1 MSSTETTEGEQSM
14 SRRIMSRAGFR
25 PINSETF
32 SEYTG
37 RVGSVYVTGCT
48 ILSQCQPEPGAE
60 IELRLYLPG
69 GAWPIRVD
77 RAKVT
82 WGHWDSFTVEF
93 ISLPIADQLQLEDYL
108 LNAAPPVA
116 V

>member
-1 MSSTETTEGEQSM
+1 M
-14 SRRIMSRAGFR
+14 SRTIMFRADFR
-25 PINSETF
+25 PINAETF

-37 RVGSVYVTGCT
+37 RAESVSVTGCT

-77 RAKVT
+77 HAKVT
-82 WGHWDSFTVEF
+82 SGHWDSFTVEF
-93 ISLPIADQLQLEDYL
+93 DSLPIADQLQLEDYL
-108 LNAAPPVA
+108 LNAASPMA